1 MNISL
6 KLLPHQ
12 RALMKSTAKKSLLLC
27 GRGAGKSYVLSVMTI
42 LYLLQGKSVLV
53 GGQRYDTLHDTLYA
67 EIKKRASEWGVYDR
81 IEWRESPMQMRYNGA
96 VVYFGT
102 YESIDACRGYTN
114 VSLMILDEM
123 FLAPCTI
130 LAVWGACMRGPNV
143 SNPRIVGAT
152 TPRMES
158 LWNVMMSD
166 ENCDWEIIR
175 ATTRDN
181 KFITDEQYELIL
193 SGITS
198 EEMRQQELEGVI
210 VDRHASRIIS
220 LSDFPNSP
228 APTNDTRVL
237 GGFDGADGVERDS
250 TAFVKRQGTRII
262 EMWEYNGIDHE
273 EAVRRLRSSHKQMPF
288 TMLRFDH
295 AFSDH
300 EFTVLKYEMPCEQ
313 VNFAWAATEE
323 NKERYANIRA
333 EMFFNAVHTITKQ
346 GLCVDGFE
354 FSPELKRQL
363 CAIGWHRNNQ
373 NRLLLTK
380 KDELRIALGRS
391 PDLADAFA
399 LTCLDRY
406 TGDEPTL
413 VFQKPERDRVKQARY
428 ARMMG

>member
-1 MNISL
+1 MNVEL

-12 RALMKSTAKKSLLLC
+12 RKLMKSTAKKSLLLC
-27 GRGAGKSYVLSVMTI
+27 GRGAGKTFGLAIMI
-42 LYLLQGKSVLV
+42 LLTLLRGLSVLV

-67 EIKKRASEWGVYDR
+67 ELKKMATDWGVYSF

-102 YESIDACRGYTN
+102 YESIDACRGYSN

-181 KFITDEQYELIL
+181 KFISDEQYELIL

-198 EEMRQQELEGVI
+198 EEMRQQEIEGKI
-210 VDRHASRIIS
+210 VDHHATRIIS
-220 LSDFPNSP
+220 LGDFPASP
-228 APTNDTRVL
+228 APTNDERVI

-250 TAFVKRQGTRII
+250 TAFVKKKGTKII
-262 EMWEYNGIDHE
+262 EMWEFNGIDHE
-273 EAVRRLRSSHKQMPF
+273 EAVRRLRESHKALPF
-288 TMLRFDH
+288 TKLNLDH

-300 EFTVLKYEMPCEQ
+300 EYNVLKYEMPCEQ
-313 VNFAWAATEE
+313 VNFARAASEE
-323 NKERYANIRA
+323 NKERYANVRA
-333 EMFFNAVHTITKQ
+333 EMFFNAVHAITRQ
-346 GLCVDGFE
+346 GLCVDGFDK
-354 FSPELKRQL
+354 SAELKRQL

-380 KDELRIALGRS
+380 KEELRVALGRS

-399 LTCLDRY
+399 LTCLD
-406 TGDEPTL
+406 TWEGDEPEINTTAL
-413 VFQKPERDRVKQARY
+413 RDKVRARRY